1 MRKAR
6 MCVKKYV
13 ALFTATAGILGIIL
27 WYGNAQKKPQ
37 RVETTVIQARTV
49 SSTVLCS
56 GKVEDAKSYDVDS
69 QVPLVAGSIFVEE
82 GDYVKKGDILMTVDR
97 EATVKALMKKYLGNG
112 NETQLVQAMAG
123 VMDASELMDYLKAP
137 EQKISAELALPETI
151 TAPVTG
157 VVRVVQ
163 AQTQALSGGSSPL
176 FVVASSR
183 KLHVRLAVSET
194 AISDI
199 QVGQIASITGTGF
212 KNSVYAGS
220 VIKIAD
226 SAMQRLNGV
235 SYETVVEVLLDVDQP
250 GKDLKPG
257 LSASA
262 TITTG
267 SRDNVLIVPYRSIR
281 TDDTGREFV
290 FRCIDNEAVKTF
302 VSLGE
307 ETEEGYMVSEG
318 IADGDIVILTPELV
332 EDGMEIHAVP
342 ESGEG
347 ERVENNAQ

>member
-82 GDYVKKGDILMTVDR
+82 GDYV
-97 EATVKALMKKYLGNG
+97 VKALMKKYLGNG

-226 SAMQRLNGV
+226 SATQRLNGV

-281 TDDTGREFV
+281 TDDAGREFV

>member
-1 MRKAR
+1 

-13 ALFTATAGILGIIL
+13 ALFAATAGILGVIF
-27 WYGNAQKKPQ
+27 WYGNTQKKPQ
-37 RVETTVIQARTV
+37 KVETTVIRAQTV

-69 QVPLVAGSIFVEE
+69 QVPLVAGSVFVEE

-97 EATVKALMKKYLGNG
+97 EATVEALMKKYLGNG
-112 NETQLVQAMAG
+112 KETQLVQAMAG
-123 VMDASELMDYLKAP
+123 VMDASELMDYLKNP

-151 TAPVTG
+151 AAPASG
-157 VVRVVQ
+157 IVRVVQ
-163 AQTQALSGGSSPL
+163 AQTQGLSGGGSPL
-176 FVVASSR
+176 FVVASSQQLR
-183 KLHVRLAVSET
+183 VRLAVSET

-199 QVGQIASITGTGF
+199 QVGQTASITGTGF
-212 KNSVYAGS
+212 KNSVYTGS

-226 SAMQRLNGV
+226 SATQRLNGV

-250 GKDLKPG
+250 GRDLKPG

-267 SRDNVLIVPYRSIR
+267 NRNNVLTVPYRSIR
-281 TDDTGREFV
+281 TDDDGREFV
-290 FRCIDNEAVKTF
+290 FRCVDNKAVKTF

-318 IADGDIVILTPELV
+318 IADGDVVILTPELV
-332 EDGMEIHAVP
+332 EDGMEVRAIP
-342 ESGEG
+342 SENGEG
-347 ERVENNAQ
+347 EEVESDAQ